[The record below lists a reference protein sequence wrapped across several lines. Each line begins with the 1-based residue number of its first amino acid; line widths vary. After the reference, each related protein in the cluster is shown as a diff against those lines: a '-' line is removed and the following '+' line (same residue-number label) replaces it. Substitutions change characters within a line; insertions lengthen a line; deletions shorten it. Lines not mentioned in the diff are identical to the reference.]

1 VVAVAEPLDPMQTLA
16 KIVTEHGPIH
26 DDDITQRLRDSGVA
40 DPDSL
45 LDDLLDETECPA
57 RQLVDDRWVWLPS
70 VLAGRVF
77 THRLGADELA
87 HDILT
92 VTPDLDPITALCE
105 HDQYQRL
112 ADGSTTQV
120 VLPGFD
126 EDLLEQ
132 RGIPP
137 EVVDPLGALLLAP
150 GSLAALGVA
159 EGDMVGVRLTAQGL
173 VVERVTAP
181 AHSAVGARLA
191 AVLDADEPVY
201 FDAAVWTACVE
212 DPAVFTEPL
221 PPLCEI
227 VDDYG
232 LTHSGEW
239 LAPNGFDFTRWHF
252 ERGCAAMAARHDL
265 DPDDAFTLYTLVTL
279 YDQMAALLADAH
291 ADEPLEDVLA
301 ADGEDAETPEPD
313 RFVDVVGELG
323 AKLADPLLAELLLSE
338 TVGTGRA
345 GAHALGIF
353 AEVMEPKVPRAA
365 RVACRWLRAVAL
377 ERIGDIDAAERELLA
392 AESMDPDW
400 PLPLFDLA
408 RMASDRGDVER
419 GLSLLH
425 RAGAG
430 PDHPLVELL
439 QQYRAEPRRD
449 LGRNEPCWCG
459 SGRKYKKCHLGR
471 EALPLAERACWLYAK
486 AGQHAVLSGGW
497 TDLLAEADHERCRY
511 IDDDDDAVAAALA
524 DPLVLDTV
532 LFEGGAFAEFLEV
545 RGALLP
551 DDERLLAEQWLLVER
566 SVFEVEQVHRGQG
579 VAVRDVR
586 TGDTHEVRE
595 RAASRHLKP
604 GQLVCARVLPAG
616 DTMQFFG
623 GLEPVALHERD
634 TLIELLDTKPD
645 AVTLVARLSRRF
657 APPALANTE
666 GDPLAVCE
674 ATLSVGDPAR
684 IEAALD
690 DTYDRVDGDQPPRW
704 FEHVTT
710 HGVPRIRAALVLD
723 GDTLRVEA
731 NSDKRMDR
739 VLATLARLDSAMKV
753 LDDTRRPL
761 RDARE
766 AAELAKQMPVS
777 GSDALDP
784 NEPEMAALLDEFV
797 RDYETKWL
805 DEPIPALDGHT
816 PRQAAD
822 DPTRRADLIKL
833 LETFPAVEAGTVG
846 MDPDRLRAALSL
858 R

>member
-1 VVAVAEPLDPMQTLA
+1 VVAVAEALDPMQTLA

-92 VTPDLDPITALCE
+92 VTPDLDPITALRE

-150 GSLAALGVA
+150 GSLAPLGVA

-252 ERGCAAMAARHDL
+252 ERGCAATAARHDL

-313 RFVDVVGELG
+313 QFSDLMGELG
-323 AKLADPLLAELLLSE
+323 AKLADPLLAELLLAE

-345 GAHALGIF
+345 GAHGLGPF
-353 AEVMEPKVPRAA
+353 A
-365 RVACRWLRAVAL
+365 
-377 ERIGDIDAAERELLA
+377 
-392 AESMDPDW
+392 
-400 PLPLFDLA
+400 
-408 RMASDRGDVER
+408 
-419 GLSLLH
+419 
-425 RAGAG
+425 
-430 PDHPLVELL
+430 
-439 QQYRAEPRRD
+439 
-449 LGRNEPCWCG
+449 
-459 SGRKYKKCHLGR
+459 
-471 EALPLAERACWLYAK
+471 
-486 AGQHAVLSGGW
+486 
-497 TDLLAEADHERCRY
+497 
-511 IDDDDDAVAAALA
+511 
-524 DPLVLDTV
+524 
-532 LFEGGAFAEFLEV
+532 
-545 RGALLP
+545 
-551 DDERLLAEQWLLVER
+551 
-566 SVFEVEQVHRGQG
+566 
-579 VAVRDVR
+579 
-586 TGDTHEVRE
+586 
-595 RAASRHLKP
+595 
-604 GQLVCARVLPAG
+604 
-616 DTMQFFG
+616 
-623 GLEPVALHERD
+623 
-634 TLIELLDTKPD
+634 
-645 AVTLVARLSRRF
+645 
-657 APPALANTE
+657 
-666 GDPLAVCE
+666 
-674 ATLSVGDPAR
+674 
-684 IEAALD
+684 
-690 DTYDRVDGDQPPRW
+690 
-704 FEHVTT
+704 
-710 HGVPRIRAALVLD
+710 
-723 GDTLRVEA
+723 
-731 NSDKRMDR
+731 
-739 VLATLARLDSAMKV
+739 
-753 LDDTRRPL
+753 
-761 RDARE
+761 
-766 AAELAKQMPVS
+766 
-777 GSDALDP
+777 
-784 NEPEMAALLDEFV
+784 
-797 RDYETKWL
+797 
-805 DEPIPALDGHT
+805 
-816 PRQAAD
+816 
-822 DPTRRADLIKL
+822 
-833 LETFPAVEAGTVG
+833 
-846 MDPDRLRAALSL
+846 
-858 R
+858 